1 MTQTSDPSS
10 WLEIVFFFILITA
23 LGQAHSLK
31 ITFTIIQKRWTKLLR
46 FYVSSF
52 DLLTHHCNLI
62 LLYGQR
68 TQLKPVGIRRSEMY
82 SMWKGFNPLGGHF
95 VWRRKPVIT
104 ESSHR
109 ICQGLP
115 GGLTAGT
122 PIKMTGGQSFFH
134 LFFSAREQAEHWV
147 PLVIL
152 LFYGYTVL
160 KSWMFS
166 IVNHWVLHRHC
177 DRLRKFFDT
186 FFCDLLW
193 TIWAFWRTLSDLN
206 S

>member
-1 MTQTSDPSS
+1 
-10 WLEIVFFFILITA
+10 
-23 LGQAHSLK
+23 
-31 ITFTIIQKRWTKLLR
+31 
-46 FYVSSF
+46 
-52 DLLTHHCNLI
+52 
-62 LLYGQR
+62 
-68 TQLKPVGIRRSEMY
+68 
-82 SMWKGFNPLGGHF
+82 MWKGFNPLGGHF

-160 KSWMFS
+160 KSWTFS

-177 DRLRKFFDT
+177 DRLRNF
-186 FFCDLLW
+186 L
-193 TIWAFWRTLSDLN
+193 TLSFVIYCGQFWHFEGHFQILIANGFDILSQFRRKRKLILHRWVTN
-206 S
+206 RVYPA